1 MLQVL
6 LANQQKIADM
16 SILHVSNHCLTSGN
30 HTIDT
35 LTHYMGCK
43 DLEMLVALHE
53 SGNDYGGMSAMAS
66 DLEEMSGN
74 FLRRTILVMKLGGF
88 HT

>member
-1 MLQVL
+1 
-6 LANQQKIADM
+6 
-16 SILHVSNHCLTSGN
+16 
-30 HTIDT
+30 
-35 LTHYMGCK
+35 MGCK
-43 DLEMLVALHE
+43 GVSDLEMLVALHE

-88 HT
+88 HNIAGNTGGLLIKARKLKLKLTDFNLAI